1 MPAMPSAPQVFPS
14 DGEKMLRYKCL
25 VLDHDDTVVQTE
37 KAIGFPYFRDYIE
50 KIRPGQTLTFPEYVK
65 DCNNMIFADMCR
77 IRWQMT
83 DEEQR
88 EEYLGWK
95 EYSRKNTPPLCP
107 DMDAVIRRQKEE
119 GGLICVASLSTRE
132 IIERD
137 FTHHFGFL
145 PDAVY
150 DYDLPPH
157 QRKPSSYAL
166 EAIMAQFHLKPEELL
181 MVDDMKPGYTM
192 AKAAGVPTA
201 FAGWSKAEFPEL
213 TSEMRSLCDYS
224 FASARVLEAFLFE
237 EK

>member
-88 EEYLGWK
+88 EEYFGWK
-95 EYSRKNTPPLCP
+95 EYSRKNTPA
-107 DMDAVIRRQKEE
+107 DE
-119 GGLICVASLSTRE
+119 T
-132 IIERD
+132 
-137 FTHHFGFL
+137 
-145 PDAVY
+145 
-150 DYDLPPH
+150 
-157 QRKPSSYAL
+157 
-166 EAIMAQFHLKPEELL
+166 
-181 MVDDMKPGYTM
+181 
-192 AKAAGVPTA
+192 AAEV
-201 FAGWSKAEFPEL
+201 E
-213 TSEMRSLCDYS
+213 
-224 FASARVLEAFLFE
+224 
-237 EK
+237 